1 MLSFRICSLWLPLD
15 TAKSEGQHAVSNAWP
30 CSGPP
35 QFPVWAPLA
44 DWWKCQQWVWELDWC
59 SPAGGTGNKQQMEF
73 RWCGPKSFYASNV
86 RHPLPKRLTEVSRWT
101 GHSISSCSYNIYIYN
116 YNRLYV
122 NLYTVL
128 YNYIENCIA
137 LLEHIQPPTRMPS
150 CSNHLVGRL
159 HHQGGTDAPA
169 VGDLRWGTTGGIIPQ
184 MEFQLT
190 YN

>member
-1 MLSFRICSLWLPLD
+1 MHGPAQAHPSSQ
-15 TAKSEGQHAVSNAWP
+15 SE
-30 CSGPP
+30 
-35 QFPVWAPLA
+35 
-44 DWWKCQQWVWELDWC
+44 
-59 SPAGGTGNKQQMEF
+59 
-73 RWCGPKSFYASNV
+73 
-86 RHPLPKRLTEVSRWT
+86 HPLRTGGNVNSGFGNLTDVHLLVAQAT
-101 GHSISSCSYNIYIYN
+101 SSKWSFADAAQNLFTHRMSGIPFQNDWQRFLGELGILFHHVLIIYIYN